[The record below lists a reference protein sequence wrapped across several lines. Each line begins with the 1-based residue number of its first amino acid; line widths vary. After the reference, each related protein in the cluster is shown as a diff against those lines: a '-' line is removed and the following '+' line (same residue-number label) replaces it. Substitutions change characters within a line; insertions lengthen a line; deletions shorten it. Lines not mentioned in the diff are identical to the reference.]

1 MKDFELPEVK
11 LSYKQK
17 LILGVLTDEFHGE
30 AFGPQLLDE
39 SDNEDLKKLSI
50 NEITWAFKVLVES
63 ALVKK
68 EKKLYKGRILNLYS
82 ISNYIRYNAVKI
94 K

>member
-1 MKDFELPEVK
+1 MKGFELPEVK

-17 LILGVLTDEFHGE
+17 LILGILTDEFHGK

-63 ALVKK
+63 ALVEK
-68 EKKLYKGRILNLYS
+68 EKKIYKGRTLNLYS
-82 ISNYIRYNAVKI
+82 ISDYIRYDAVKI